1 LSSYVS
7 TAFECCFADTF
18 VGEESS
24 EAETALDVM
33 FVAAADEPNDQ
44 DLCNKFETCAS
55 CINADEHNIMCGFC
69 LGGFLSYEGV
79 GKTTFKCGGYVAG
92 QPNKFTCPEDFKT
105 TDCRG
110 WLCDYASKKCH
121 ESENG

>member
-1 LSSYVS
+1 MVAGLSV
-7 TAFECCFADTF
+7 
-18 VGEESS
+18 EEPVP
-24 EAETALDVM
+24 EVAG
-33 FVAAADEPNDQ
+33 VAAADEPNDQ

-55 CINADEHNIMCGFC
+55 CINADEHNIKCGFC

-79 GKTTFKCGGYVAG
+79 GKTTYKCGGYVSG